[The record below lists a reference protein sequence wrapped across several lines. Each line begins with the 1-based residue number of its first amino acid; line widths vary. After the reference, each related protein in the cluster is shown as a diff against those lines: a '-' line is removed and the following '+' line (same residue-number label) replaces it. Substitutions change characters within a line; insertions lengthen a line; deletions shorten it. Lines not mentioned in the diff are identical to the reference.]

1 MSHEI
6 TWLFVYGSPRVII
19 FTSEVIFM
27 VFVGIDVA
35 KDKHDLYAVDSDGLS
50 SAITS
55 PSQIQPPA
63 LHHSWSGFL
72 FGAK

>member
-1 MSHEI
+1 
-6 TWLFVYGSPRVII
+6 
-19 FTSEVIFM
+19 M